1 MKPYRL
7 LVFDWDGT
15 LVDSRASIVAC
26 MRLALEEAG
35 LNPPPDSV
43 IAQIIGLGLQEAVG
57 RLVPEAT
64 PPQRFLVTERY
75 RQHYLRDAAETVC
88 FFSGAVE
95 TLERLKEEGYLLGV
109 ATGKSRRGLNHA
121 LEWHEVT
128 HLFDATGCADE
139 TRSKPHPQM
148 LLELMER
155 LAVEPER
162 TLVVGDTEFDLLM
175 AANAGV
181 DGVAVTCGVHDRER
195 LLECAPLACLEDVTA
210 LPSWLEGRT
219 GASEPTRGGR
229 MEK

>member
-26 MRLALEEAG
+26 MRLALEETG
-35 LNPPPDSV
+35 LNPPPDPV

-57 RLVPEAT
+57 RLVPDAT

-75 RQHYLRDAAETVC
+75 RLHYLRDAAETVC
-88 FFSGAVE
+88 FFTGVVE

-128 HLFDATGCADE
+128 HLFDATACADE

-148 LLELMER
+148 LIELMER
-155 LAVEPER
+155 IAVAPR
-162 TLVVGDTEFDLLM
+162 QTLVIGDTEFDLLM

-181 DGVAVTCGVHDRER
+181 DGVAVTCGVHERER
-195 LLECAPLACLEDVTA
+195 LLECGPLACLADVTA
-210 LPSWLEGRT
+210 LPSWLESG
-219 GASEPTRGGR
+219 TRGPESTQAER
-229 MEK
+229 